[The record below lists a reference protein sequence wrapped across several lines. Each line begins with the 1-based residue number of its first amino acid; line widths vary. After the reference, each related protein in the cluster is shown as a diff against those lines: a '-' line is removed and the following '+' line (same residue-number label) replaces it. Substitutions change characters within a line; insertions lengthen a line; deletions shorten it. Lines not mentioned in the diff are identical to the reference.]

1 MASKTP
7 DTPLGQP
14 RPALVITPS
23 ENLRR
28 TSSIV
33 ALAGS
38 TASTSRHPTLKWQS
52 GFGQSLGTKPKANL
66 QKHER
71 LLSKHYQHRN
81 HQNHI
86 QLKSSHI
93 MSHQHQIKIKS
104 TSISPLFFS
113 PSDISTFLR
122 HRAAPVFPTPWPPV
136 PHLGLPLPAELAA
149 AGRGPCGHSLE
160 VPPGNG
166 FAPITPG
173 R

>member
-38 TASTSRHPTLKWQS
+38 TASTSRHPTVKWQS
-52 GFGQSLGTKPKANL
+52 GFGQSFGNKPKPNL

-71 LLSKHYQHRN
+71 ILSKHHQHRN

-86 QLKSSHI
+86 QFKSSHI
-93 MSHQHQIKIKS
+93 MSHQHQFHRC
-104 TSISPLFFS
+104 FFS
-113 PSDISTFLR
+113 PSDISAFLR
-122 HRAAPVFPTPWPPV
+122 HRAAPVFPAPWPPV
-136 PHLGLPLPAELAA
+136 PHLGPQPPAGLAA
-149 AGRGPCGHSLE
+149 EGRGPCGHSLE
-160 VPPGNG
+160 VPPG
-166 FAPITPG
+166 

>member
-14 RPALVITPS
+14 QPALAITPS

-38 TASTSRHPTLKWQS
+38 TASTSRHPTVKWQS
-52 GFGQSLGTKPKANL
+52 GFGQPFGNKPKPNL

-71 LLSKHYQHRN
+71 ILSKHHQHRN
-81 HQNHI
+81 HQNHL
-86 QLKSSHI
+86 QFKSSHI
-93 MSHQHQIKIKS
+93 MSHQQIQINF
-104 TSISPLFFS
+104 TFVVFFS
-113 PSDISTFLR
+113 PSDISAFLR

-149 AGRGPCGHSLE
+149 EGRGPCGHSLE
-160 VPPGNG
+160 VPPG
-166 FAPITPG
+166 